1 MKASS
6 SLVMI
11 KGIFLKTEIVRSGS
25 RIAGTC
31 RMESFV
37 IIVNGIQPLT
47 IITKCSILDVTAV
60 LDPPLILKCC
70 CKVTMKN
77 VVENI
82 DTLFLFHF
90 SKPIEMNKIP

>member
-11 KGIFLKTEIVRSGS
+11 KGIFLKKEIVRVGS
-25 RIAGTC
+25 RIGATS
-31 RMESFV
+31 RMERFV

-47 IITKCSILDVTAV
+47 IITKFSILDVTAV
-60 LDPPLILKCC
+60 LDPPLILICC

-90 SKPIEMNKIP
+90 SKPIEMDKRP